1 MMKKVIIA
9 EDIKAILER
18 DQSFFN
24 RSDIRAIGAA
34 SGEEILALHRAEK
47 AHLIIANLDM
57 PKMKGEDLCSLIRA
71 DETLRNVSIIIAC
84 SETAANLQRCTHCGA
99 NAFLATPINHAVLLQ
114 EAYQLL
120 HVTPRRACRIPL
132 KLSME
137 GTAGGKPFSGE
148 AENISAAGMLL
159 RSAAVLFEGDT
170 VNFSFSLPGSKP
182 ITATAE
188 IVRVLK
194 NEQIADAKNRYGI
207 VFSDMSDNDISV
219 IDTFVRSNG
228 GDQQPLP

>member
-24 RSDIRAIGAA
+24 RSDIWAIGAA

-71 DETLRNVSIIIAC
+71 A
-84 SETAANLQRCTHCGA
+84 ETAANLQRCTDCGA